1 LHVLETNDWRR
12 LNQRPNMRM
21 HVSSDGRKAIVLR
34 NGRGSAPGGA
44 GAAAGGGPFTSDW
57 LMTCW
62 DTSRRKQLFQ
72 RQLAYESSERD
83 LAVSPDATVFALPGT
98 MREPM
103 RLEDVETGELLLT
116 FPIHKRRDHPLAF
129 SADGRL
135 LLSHALPLAPPLA
148 RGFTR
153 TLHLWEVLTA
163 SELLASPIPIA
174 SHEAA
179 VSADGRL
186 LAAISPEREIL
197 LWDLKKDKELQR
209 FKDFGSG
216 VSSLVFSPDSRRL
229 VSCLY
234 DSTLLVW
241 EVPPLD
247 SEPAGK
253 LGSDK
258 VTQAWSELAGP
269 DAARAF
275 RARWTLVSAPEQAIP
290 LLRKHL
296 HPAQSAEP
304 QRLRRLLADLQ
315 SEQFDVREKAQ
326 KELEA
331 LGDVAEPALRQT
343 LANKPPLEVRRRV
356 EAVLER
362 LRGPVTRP
370 ELLQS
375 LRAVA
380 LLECIGTPD
389 AQRLLEQLAKGAPEA
404 RLTREASASLERLK
418 RRSASR

>member
-1 LHVLETNDWRR
+1 
-12 LNQRPNMRM
+12 M
-21 HVSSDGRKAIVLR
+21 
-34 NGRGSAPGGA
+34 
-44 GAAAGGGPFTSDW
+44 
-57 LMTCW
+57 
-62 DTSRRKQLFQ
+62 
-72 RQLAYESSERD
+72 
-83 LAVSPDATVFALPGT
+83 
-98 MREPM
+98 
-103 RLEDVETGELLLT
+103 
-116 FPIHKRRDHPLAF
+116 
-129 SADGRL
+129 
-135 LLSHALPLAPPLA
+135 
-148 RGFTR
+148 
-153 TLHLWEVLTA
+153 LTA

-179 VSADGRL
+179 ISADGRL
-186 LAAISPEREIL
+186 LAAISPQREIL
-197 LWDLKKDKELQR
+197 LWDLKTDKELHR

-241 EVPPLD
+241 DVPPLD

-253 LGSDK
+253 LGADK
-258 VTQAWSELAGP
+258 VTQAWSDLAGP

-275 RARWTLVSAPEQAIP
+275 RARWTLVSAPEQAIS

-331 LGDVAEPALRQT
+331 LGDVAEPALRKT
-343 LANKPPLEVRRRV
+343 LASKPALEVRRRV

-380 LLECIGTPD
+380 VLEGIGTPE
-389 AQRLLEQLAKGAPEA
+389 ARRLLEVLVKGAPEA
-404 RLTREASASLERLK
+404 RLTSEANTSLQRLERRGAGK
-418 RRSASR
+418 